1 MMKKIMRKREL
12 IWALALVA
20 GLGSPEGQA
29 QAVSDNPLQDE
40 AGYGA
45 STLES
50 RVARLEK
57 KTQTQANSE
66 YARELE
72 RLKDDVRKL
81 RGTIEELKNE
91 LAQHRDAQAQ
101 QLADLAARVPG
112 QSQAAAGSATA
123 GAPASPVVQNP
134 NLPPPVAAPARPS
147 AVDAALSAPPQPL
160 APPPDPMER
169 QKEYEHAF
177 ETLKAA
183 KYTDAAAEFQ
193 AFVAKYPK
201 GEFSDSAQYWLGE
214 AHYSNRAFVAAREAF
229 KKMLADF
236 PQSAKVAD
244 AKLKLGFIE
253 YENQQYPKA
262 RELLNEVLKGYPET
276 AAAKMAEKR
285 LERMKQE
292 NH

>member
-1 MMKKIMRKREL
+1 MRKTEL
-12 IWALALVA
+12 RGALLLSAV
-20 GLGSPEGQA
+20 LGSSQSLAQSSSEG
-29 QAVSDNPLQDE
+29 VLQDE

-50 RVARLEK
+50 RVSRLEK
-57 KTQTQANSE
+57 RSQAQAAGE
-66 YARELE
+66 VTKDME
-72 RLKDDVRKL
+72 RLRDEVRKL
-81 RGTIEELKNE
+81 RGTVEELKNE
-91 LAQHRDAQAQ
+91 LSQLRDAEAQQVADLNARLQAQ
-101 QLADLAARVPG
+101 PQPAV
-112 QSQAAAGSATA
+112 SAAATP
-123 GAPASPVVQNP
+123 GAPAVSATIQNP
-134 NLPPPVAAPARPS
+134 NLPPPAAPQTRPS
-147 AVDAALSAPPQPL
+147 AVDAALSAPPQAV
-160 APPPDPMER
+160 APPPDPLLR
-169 QKEYEHAF
+169 QKEYDHAF

-193 AFVAKYPK
+193 TFIAKYPK

-229 KKMLADF
+229 KKMLVDF

-262 RELLNEVLKGYPET
+262 REILNEVLKNYPDT

>member
-1 MMKKIMRKREL
+1 MRKSEL
-12 IWALALVA
+12 KWAILLATV
-20 GLGSPEGQA
+20 LGSGQVMA
-29 QAVSDNPLQDE
+29 QSSSESLSQDE

-50 RVARLEK
+50 RVSRLEK
-57 KTQTQANSE
+57 RSQAQASG
-66 YARELE
+66 ELAKDFE
-72 RLKDDVRKL
+72 RLRDEVRKL
-81 RGTIEELKNE
+81 RGTVEELKNE
-91 LAQHRDAQAQ
+91 LSQLRDAEAQ
-101 QLADLAARVPG
+101 QVAELNARGQVP
-112 QSQAAAGSATA
+112 SQPVVDAATA
-123 GAPASPVVQNP
+123 PVAGGAPGTTVPNP
-134 NLPPPVAAPARPS
+134 TLPPAVPQSRPS
-147 AVDAALSAPPQPL
+147 AVDAALSAPPQPV
-160 APPPDPMER
+160 APPPDPMAR
-169 QKEYEHAF
+169 QKEYDHAF

-244 AKLKLGFIE
+244 AKLKLAFIE

-262 RELLNEVLKGYPET
+262 REILNEVLKSYPET
-276 AAAKMAEKR
+276 AAAKRAEKR